1 MNKELKL
8 KIPEIILKD
17 MKQEANEEEQKILR
31 NWLSQSDSNRS
42 VYESLKQK
50 DNISKGIKARKSID
64 SQVAWQKVN
73 EKISREKKGYKSIL
87 IVALKYAAVIV
98 VPLLVATVLLLKNDY
113 SSDSIVSFSKLEKQI
128 TTLQESSLIT
138 ADGRVVSLSNEN
150 ADSVL
155 VIDGTQVM
163 KDESE
168 IYYKNR
174 ASKSKK
180 EIKYN
185 TLITP
190 KSRVFNVI
198 LADGSKVWLNAS
210 SAIKYPT
217 QFNSQERKVY
227 LTGEAFFEVTK
238 DPEKPFIVSTSEMD
252 IEVLGTSFN
261 VMAYPEDELVEATL
275 VEGEVKVKTMN
286 SQLIIEPG
294 TQAQLN
300 RKSNKIEEKFVD
312 TELFTSWKDGKYIY
326 DYENIEVV
334 MRKLSR
340 WYAVEIF
347 YIDNEVRNLHFSGTL
362 YNYNNIEQTLY
373 IIELATNI
381 KFEIIE
387 NAILISKNK
396 L

>member
-1 MNKELKL
+1 MHMNKEIKL

-17 MKQEANEEEQKILR
+17 IKQEANEEELRILR
-31 NWLSQSDSNRS
+31 DWLSQSDSNRS
-42 VYESLKQK
+42 VYENLKQK
-50 DNISKGIKARKSID
+50 DSISKGIKARKSID
-64 SQVAWQKVN
+64 SQLAWQKVN
-73 EKISREKKGYKSIL
+73 EKISREKKSYKSIL
-87 IVALKYAAVIV
+87 IVALKYAAVIAI
-98 VPLLVATVLLLKNDY
+98 PLLVATILLLQNDY
-113 SSDSIVSFSKLEKQI
+113 SSDSKVSFSKLEKQI
-128 TTLQESSLIT
+128 NTLQESSLIT
-138 ADGRVVSLSNEN
+138 ADGKIVSLSDAN

-155 VIDGTQVM
+155 VIDGTNVT

-168 IYYKNR
+168 IYYNK
-174 ASKSKK
+174 ASKNDQ

-238 DPEKPFIVSTSEMD
+238 DPEKPFIVSTSEME

-275 VEGEVKVKTMN
+275 VEGEVKVKTLN
-286 SQLIIEPG
+286 SELIIEPG
-294 TQAQLN
+294 TQAQFN
-300 RKSNKIEEKFVD
+300 RKSNKVEEKFVD
-312 TELFTSWKDGKYIY
+312 AELFTSWKDGKYIY

-347 YIDNEVRNLHFSGTL
+347 YIEDEVRNLHFSGTL

-381 KFEIIE
+381 KFEIID
-387 NAILISKNK
+387 NAILISKN
-396 L
+396 